1 MRELARPVALAI
13 LRRRDELLVFAVPD
27 HFKKVT
33 GFRPPGGTI
42 EFGETGA
49 ETVAREIKEEL
60 GVDVVD
66 ARYVGTLENIFT
78 YLGKPG
84 HELARI
90 YEVRFAD
97 PGLYERAAFDCI
109 EANGAA
115 FTCVWKALTTLG
127 PDELY
132 PAGLLALLTR

>member
-1 MRELARPVALAI
+1 MRQLARPIALAI
-13 LRRRDELLVFAVPD
+13 IRERDRILVFSVPD
-27 HFKKVT
+27 DVKGIT
-33 GFRPPGGTI
+33 GCRPPGGTI

-49 ETVAREIKEEL
+49 AAVVREIKEEL
-60 GVDVVD
+60 DVDVVD
-66 ARYVGTLENIFT
+66 PRYLGTLENIFT

-97 PGLYERAAFDCI
+97 SANYDRDTFASV

-115 FTCVWKALTTLG
+115 FTCIWKPLADFG
-127 PDELY
+127 RDALY
-132 PAGLLALLTR
+132 PNGLLALIAG